1 MPGPL
6 STAFLT
12 SVDSSEV
19 LLVGVGVLSL
29 AGLVALIRF
38 ARSAASDSAGSNSVD
53 YRSYDYWLS
62 RNGFDPADSDL
73 GRKYDV
79 SASERSVFRHLSK
92 K

>member
-1 MPGPL
+1 MPGQL
-6 STAFLT
+6 STAFL
-12 SVDSSEV
+12 SAVDPSEV

-29 AGLVALIRF
+29 AGLVAVIRS
-38 ARSAASDSAGSNSVD
+38 ARSAASDSAGSSSNH

-62 RNGFDPADSDL
+62 RNEFDSADSDL